1 MGAKPRIVDIDRIS
15 MNTKRFLRP
24 LTATIL
30 VRCEPLALVELLR
43 NRQTEHSRHV
53 GDDGH
58 LVTAAHKS
66 SRFIR

>member
-1 MGAKPRIVDIDRIS
+1 MEAKPRIVDMDRIS

-24 LTATIL
+24 HTATIL
-30 VRCEPLALVELLR
+30 VAVSSPSLNFSEIDKQRKLYA
-43 NRQTEHSRHV
+43 NV

-66 SRFIR
+66 SRFLR